1 MSNNEGAQENNID
14 VDALLYALDDE
25 SNSYL
30 FNLTNDKLNKMNLEI
45 LSQLDLPREQTLSL
59 AKKLRGYKYIDEM
72 TDLKP
77 GTFLRWISLI
87 DDGSAVELKK
97 GGLYCET
104 KITDAGLRLCVKNMF
119 HRHFSLNFDDYL
131 IFQKL
136 TNQELVLLSA
146 LDFLNKEA

>member
-1 MSNNEGAQENNID
+1 MSNNKEIEDLD
-14 VDALLYALDDE
+14 VNALLYAIDDE

-45 LSQLDLPREQTLSL
+45 LAQLDLPRDQTISL

-87 DDGSAVELKK
+87 DDGTAVELKK

-104 KITDAGLRLCVKNMF
+104 KITDRGLRICVKNMF

-146 LDFLNKEA
+146 LDFLNK

>member
-1 MSNNEGAQENNID
+1 MDQNIVD

-30 FNLTNDKLNKMNLEI
+30 FNLTNDKLEKMNMEI
-45 LSQLDLPREQTLSL
+45 ISQLDLPKNKRNIIVT
-59 AKKLRGYKYIDEM
+59 KLQGYKFIDEM
-72 TDLKP
+72 NDLKP
-77 GTFLRWISLI
+77 GTYLRWISLI
-87 DDGSAVELKK
+87 DDGKPVDLTK

-104 KITDAGLRLCVKNMF
+104 KISDNGLQLCVKNIF
-119 HRHFSLNFDDYL
+119 HRHFTLNFDDYL

-146 LDFLNKEA
+146 LDHLAKESSS